1 MRLIADDALAI
12 ATIWQEARGE
22 SYRGKLAVARVIR
35 NRMARRYQSDG
46 TVEGTVLA
54 PYQFS
59 GWNTRDPNR
68 IGAMRLDDTDPVV
81 RDCQLAWEESR
92 EVDPT
97 NSALLYYNPKIV
109 PTPPEWAKPLHARE
123 TSRIGD
129 HVFFVPLT

>member
-35 NRMARRYQSDG
+35 NRMARRYHSDG
-46 TVEGTVLA
+46 TAAGTVLA

-68 IGAMRLDDTDPVV
+68 LPSIRLDDEDPVV
-81 RDCQLAWEESR
+81 KDCVLAWQESQ
-92 EVDPT
+92 EVDPVH
-97 NSALLYYNPKIV
+97 SALLYYNPKV
-109 PTPPEWAKPLHARE
+109 TPAAPTWAAPQYARE
-123 TSRIGD
+123 VSRIGD